1 MSRWSLALA
10 LGLACADDGVRLG
23 TTTPRWRD
31 AAPTEPLARRR
42 YFANGSFELARDEW
56 LFDLRCA
63 PPLGAVPLGARV
75 ACELAGD
82 AANPKCEP
90 NEQKVETLGGLR
102 AGCRAQTTL
111 RAAGARVVY
120 PEAGGHPQ
128 SEARRR
134 HRERCVS
141 ARSVRQ
147 CTQ

>member
-1 MSRWSLALA
+1 MSVWSLALA

-82 AANPKCEP
+82 AARDYKKKRITPRHIALAVRSDEELHAFLCAG
-90 NEQKVETLGGLR
+90 QVALASGGVLPYIHSVLLR
-102 AGCRAQTTL
+102 K
-111 RAAGARVVY
+111 
-120 PEAGGHPQ
+120 
-128 SEARRR
+128 
-134 HRERCVS
+134 
-141 ARSVRQ
+141 RSKKNALSLIHI
-147 CTQ
+147 